1 MRRLIVKSRYIA
13 RPYNLSQILSVVV
26 VLAASSLR
34 LHAGATETV
43 IHSFSGT
50 DGSQP
55 TAALTPD
62 GAGNYYGTTYGG
74 GIFGFGTVFELS
86 PSSGGGWTET
96 VLYNFTGAA
105 DGSEPASSLVRDSGG
120 NLYSSTVAGGS
131 YCQPY
136 GCGVI
141 FELSKSGSQWNETVL
156 YSFTGG
162 TDGGYPNGVI
172 LGDHGKLF
180 GSAAAGGTSGN
191 GVAFELSNSGG
202 NWTQTVIYNFTGGT
216 GGGRNPNGNLV
227 FDSSGRLYG
236 TTAFSGSGLGG
247 GIIFR
252 LNPSKSGVW
261 TETLLH
267 SFGLLDGSDPNGG
280 LIFDSVGNIYGTT
293 QSGGNIADCN
303 RFGCGV
309 VFKLSPKSGGGWEET
324 VLYEFTRGTDGGVP
338 LAGLVMDASGNLYG
352 TTYGGGNPN
361 FCGSQNGCG
370 VVFELSPGASGYT
383 ETVMH
388 EFISTD
394 GSFSGAP
401 LTRDSSGNLFGTTF
415 TGGNLSDCSGV
426 GCGVVFEVTP

>member
-1 MRRLIVKSRYIA
+1 MKVKRVA
-13 RPYNLSQILSVVV
+13 RTYNLSHILSIVV
-26 VLAASSLR
+26 VLAASSLS

-55 TAALTPD
+55 AAALTPD

-74 GIFGFGTVFELS
+74 GIYGFGTVFELS
-86 PSSGGGWTET
+86 PSSGGGWSET
-96 VLYNFTGAA
+96 VLYNFTGTA
-105 DGSEPASSLVRDSGG
+105 DGSQPASSLVRDSGG
-120 NLYSSTVAGGS
+120 NLYGSTGAGGS

-141 FELSKSGSQWNETVL
+141 FELSKSGSEWNETVL
-156 YSFTGG
+156 HDFTGG
-162 TDGGYPNGVI
+162 TDGGGPNGVI
-172 LGDHGKLF
+172 MGDHGKLF
-180 GSAAAGGTSGN
+180 GSAAAGGTSSN

-216 GGGRNPNGNLV
+216 AGGRNPNGNLV

-236 TTAFSGSGLGG
+236 TTAFSGSTGLGG
-247 GIIFR
+247 GIVFR

-280 LIFDSVGNIYGTT
+280 LVFDSAGNIYGTT
-293 QSGGNIADCN
+293 QSGGNTAYCN

-309 VFKLSPKSGGGWEET
+309 VFKLSPMSGGGWKET

-338 LAGLVMDASGNLYG
+338 LAGLVMDSTGNLYG

-370 VVFELSPGASGYT
+370 VVFELSPGTSGYT

-388 EFISTD
+388 EFVSSD
-394 GSFSGAP
+394 GAFSSAP
-401 LTRDSSGNLFGTTF
+401 LIRDSSGNLFGTTF
-415 TGGNLSDCSGV
+415 NGGNLSDCTGV